1 MANDTRGHNQ
11 GAAAIGSLEQYVIV
25 TDWSAFVEWVKDG
38 GGYDQSY
45 FDVRDSKC
53 LALQEDYLAY
63 LAEMGQG
70 VESS

>member
-1 MANDTRGHNQ
+1 MVAFMTLKQ
-11 GAAAIGSLEQYVIV
+11 CVIV
-25 TDWSAFVEWVKDG
+25 PDWNAFVEWVADG

-70 VESS
+70 VESP